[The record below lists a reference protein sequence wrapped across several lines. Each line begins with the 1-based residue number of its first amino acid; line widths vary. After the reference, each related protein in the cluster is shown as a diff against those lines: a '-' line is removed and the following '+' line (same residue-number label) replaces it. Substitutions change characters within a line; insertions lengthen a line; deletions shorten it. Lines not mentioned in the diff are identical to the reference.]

1 MKEREEKN
9 SGRRKKV
16 RKKSRTTEFSIT
28 IVLCCLVAVLTVKG
42 ISLQQKVNAN
52 ASRLSSLDSQIE
64 EEKQRTDD
72 ITALKE
78 YMQTDEYI
86 EKINTSIE
94 FLQEKKRN
102 GEHLDAEKE
111 AYISSAIRLKV
122 QKGMDKKPLR
132 TRIEEIQKI
141 INAKETLSV
150 QVTKCVYPN
159 VRINLNSFTTTTS
172 AEYGKCN
179 IVCGPNDIEFR

>member
-42 ISLQQKVNAN
+42 ISLH
-52 ASRLSSLDSQIE
+52 QIE

-86 EKINTSIE
+86 EKTAR
-94 FLQEKKRN
+94 EKLGMVKDN
-102 GEHLDAEKE
+102 EILFKE
-111 AYISSAIRLKV
+111 SQSK
-122 QKGMDKKPLR
+122 
-132 TRIEEIQKI
+132 
-141 INAKETLSV
+141 
-150 QVTKCVYPN
+150 
-159 VRINLNSFTTTTS
+159 
-172 AEYGKCN
+172 
-179 IVCGPNDIEFR
+179 

>member
-9 SGRRKKV
+9 SGRKKKV
-16 RKKSRTTEFSIT
+16 RKKSRTTESSIT
-28 IVLCCLVAVLTVKG
+28 VVLCCLVAVLTVKG

-86 EKINTSIE
+86 EKMAS
-94 FLQEKKRN
+94 EKLGLIK
-102 GEHLDAEKE
+102 
-111 AYISSAIRLKV
+111 S
-122 QKGMDKKPLR
+122 
-132 TRIEEIQKI
+132 
-141 INAKETLSV
+141 NAKVFVDVSGE
-150 QVTKCVYPN
+150 QQ
-159 VRINLNSFTTTTS
+159 
-172 AEYGKCN
+172 
-179 IVCGPNDIEFR
+179 

>member
-1 MKEREEKN
+1 MAADGWKIESKGKEKN
-9 SGRRKKV
+9 ERKGRKELLAERKKY

-28 IVLCCLVAVLTVKG
+28 VVLCCLVAVLTVKG

-86 EKINTSIE
+86 EKTAR
-94 FLQEKKRN
+94 EKLGMVKDN
-102 GEHLDAEKE
+102 EILFKE
-111 AYISSAIRLKV
+111 SQSK
-122 QKGMDKKPLR
+122 
-132 TRIEEIQKI
+132 
-141 INAKETLSV
+141 
-150 QVTKCVYPN
+150 
-159 VRINLNSFTTTTS
+159 
-172 AEYGKCN
+172 
-179 IVCGPNDIEFR
+179 

>member
-1 MKEREEKN
+1 MGRTVRCNYTCKNKRNKSADEKQQIVWLQMVGKQKARVKKRGKEREEKN
-9 SGRRKKV
+9 SGRKKKV

-86 EKINTSIE
+86 EKTAR
-94 FLQEKKRN
+94 EKLGMVKDN
-102 GEHLDAEKE
+102 EILFKE
-111 AYISSAIRLKV
+111 SQSK
-122 QKGMDKKPLR
+122 
-132 TRIEEIQKI
+132 
-141 INAKETLSV
+141 
-150 QVTKCVYPN
+150 
-159 VRINLNSFTTTTS
+159 
-172 AEYGKCN
+172 
-179 IVCGPNDIEFR
+179 

>member
-1 MKEREEKN
+1 MGRTVRCNYTCKNKRNKSADEKQQIVWLQTVGKSKARVKKRMKEREEKN
-9 SGRRKKV
+9 SGRKKKV

-28 IVLCCLVAVLTVKG
+28 VVLCCLVAVLTVKG

-86 EKINTSIE
+86 EKTAR
-94 FLQEKKRN
+94 EKLGMVKDN
-102 GEHLDAEKE
+102 EILFKE
-111 AYISSAIRLKV
+111 SQSK
-122 QKGMDKKPLR
+122 
-132 TRIEEIQKI
+132 
-141 INAKETLSV
+141 
-150 QVTKCVYPN
+150 
-159 VRINLNSFTTTTS
+159 
-172 AEYGKCN
+172 
-179 IVCGPNDIEFR
+179 

>member
-1 MKEREEKN
+1 MKERDEKN
-9 SGRRKKV
+9 SGRKKKV

-28 IVLCCLVAVLTVKG
+28 VVLCCLVAVLTVKG

-86 EKINTSIE
+86 EKMAS
-94 FLQEKKRN
+94 EKLGLIK
-102 GEHLDAEKE
+102 
-111 AYISSAIRLKV
+111 S
-122 QKGMDKKPLR
+122 
-132 TRIEEIQKI
+132 
-141 INAKETLSV
+141 NAKVFVDVSGE
-150 QVTKCVYPN
+150 QQ
-159 VRINLNSFTTTTS
+159 
-172 AEYGKCN
+172 
-179 IVCGPNDIEFR
+179 

>member
-9 SGRRKKV
+9 SGRKKKV
-16 RKKSRTTEFSIT
+16 RKKSRTTEFSIN

-52 ASRLSSLDSQIE
+52 ASRLSGLDSQIE

-86 EKINTSIE
+86 EKTAR
-94 FLQEKKRN
+94 EKLGMVKDN
-102 GEHLDAEKE
+102 EILFKE
-111 AYISSAIRLKV
+111 SQSK
-122 QKGMDKKPLR
+122 
-132 TRIEEIQKI
+132 
-141 INAKETLSV
+141 
-150 QVTKCVYPN
+150 
-159 VRINLNSFTTTTS
+159 
-172 AEYGKCN
+172 
-179 IVCGPNDIEFR
+179 

>member
-1 MKEREEKN
+1 MGRTVRCNYTCKNKRNKSADEKQQIVWLQMVGKSKARVKKRMKEREEKN
-9 SGRRKKV
+9 SGRKKKV

-28 IVLCCLVAVLTVKG
+28 VVLCCLVAVLTVKG

-86 EKINTSIE
+86 EKTAR
-94 FLQEKKRN
+94 EKLGMVKDN
-102 GEHLDAEKE
+102 EILFKE
-111 AYISSAIRLKV
+111 SQSK
-122 QKGMDKKPLR
+122 
-132 TRIEEIQKI
+132 
-141 INAKETLSV
+141 
-150 QVTKCVYPN
+150 
-159 VRINLNSFTTTTS
+159 
-172 AEYGKCN
+172 
-179 IVCGPNDIEFR
+179 

>member
-9 SGRRKKV
+9 SGRKKKV
-16 RKKSRTTEFSIT
+16 RKKSRTTEFS
-28 IVLCCLVAVLTVKG
+28 VLTVKG

-86 EKINTSIE
+86 EKTAR
-94 FLQEKKRN
+94 EKLGMVKDN
-102 GEHLDAEKE
+102 EILFKE
-111 AYISSAIRLKV
+111 SQSK
-122 QKGMDKKPLR
+122 
-132 TRIEEIQKI
+132 
-141 INAKETLSV
+141 
-150 QVTKCVYPN
+150 
-159 VRINLNSFTTTTS
+159 
-172 AEYGKCN
+172 
-179 IVCGPNDIEFR
+179 

>member
-9 SGRRKKV
+9 SGRKKKV

-28 IVLCCLVAVLTVKG
+28 IVLVAVLTVKG

-86 EKINTSIE
+86 EKTAR
-94 FLQEKKRN
+94 EKLGMVKDN
-102 GEHLDAEKE
+102 EILFKE
-111 AYISSAIRLKV
+111 SQSK
-122 QKGMDKKPLR
+122 
-132 TRIEEIQKI
+132 
-141 INAKETLSV
+141 
-150 QVTKCVYPN
+150 
-159 VRINLNSFTTTTS
+159 
-172 AEYGKCN
+172 
-179 IVCGPNDIEFR
+179 

>member
-1 MKEREEKN
+1 MAADGWKIESKGKEKN
-9 SGRRKKV
+9 ERKGRKEFWPKEKV

-86 EKINTSIE
+86 EKR
-94 FLQEKKRN
+94 QEK
-102 GEHLDAEKE
+102 
-111 AYISSAIRLKV
+111 
-122 QKGMDKKPLR
+122 
-132 TRIEEIQKI
+132 
-141 INAKETLSV
+141 
-150 QVTKCVYPN
+150 
-159 VRINLNSFTTTTS
+159 NL
-172 AEYGKCN
+172 AW
-179 IVCGPNDIEFR
+179 